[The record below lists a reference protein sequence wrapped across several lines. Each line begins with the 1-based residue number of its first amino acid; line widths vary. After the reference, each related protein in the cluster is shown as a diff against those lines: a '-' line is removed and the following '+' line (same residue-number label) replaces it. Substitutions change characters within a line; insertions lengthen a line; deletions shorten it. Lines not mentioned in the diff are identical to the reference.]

1 MKARLMLR
9 SLIAATITLAMT
21 VMNAS
26 WAVAGQGDLDP
37 SFGIGGR
44 VTTDF
49 GGIEEAHGVVVQP
62 DGHIIVA
69 GDSHSNTGAADF
81 AVVRY
86 NPDGSLDLT
95 FGNGGGVKT
104 DFNSNTDLGRAVAL
118 QPDGKIVVV
127 GSTCTPANCD
137 FALVRYNP
145 NGSADSA
152 FGQGG
157 KVVTD
162 LGSIDGLNAVALQAD
177 GKIVTAGS
185 TYTMSGGVLLTYDFA
200 LARYNVDGSLDSS
213 FGTGGVTVTDFGAH
227 DVADAVLVQTDG
239 RIVAVGGSG
248 SQPGAGDVA
257 LARYNSDGT
266 MDSNFGTGGKI
277 TTDFGSEE
285 GAQSAVLQG
294 DGRIVVAGG
303 AHTSTSDFLLARYNT
318 DGTLDNS
325 FGISGKVRTDPCP
338 AGSSTCSGGGFA
350 NALVLRPDGRLAAA
364 GYADSAQY
372 TYDFAIVQY
381 MADGNLDTSFG
392 TGGKVTTQFAAG
404 FENDVA
410 FAAALQPDTKLVLA
424 GRAGLDLAL
433 ARYGTTSAPADLSIT
448 KSASPDPA
456 LVGGQ
461 LTYTLAVTNNGP
473 SQATGVNLTD
483 TLPSTVIFDS
493 AIATQGSCTQTSGV
507 VTCNLD
513 SLATGA
519 AAQITILVT
528 PTQPGTILN
537 VAQVAGNESDPNP
550 NNNSAQASTSVSPAV
565 DLSITK
571 DDSPDPVFARQP
583 LTYTLSVANLKPSVT
598 ANGVVVTDML
608 PAHIMLT
615 SAVASQGGC
624 TTSKVKG
631 MTKVT
636 CDLGSVP
643 SGGSAFI
650 TLVVKPLQPGTIT
663 NTASVTSTDA
673 DRNSANN
680 TATQVTT
687 VLK

>member
-1 MKARLMLR
+1 MKAGLVLR
-9 SLIAATITLAMT
+9 GFVAAAMTLALV
-21 VMNAS
+21 VMSAA
-26 WAVAGQGDLDP
+26 WAAAGQGDLDP
-37 SFGIGGR
+37 SFGVGGLQ
-44 VTTDF
+44 TTDF

-62 DGHIIVA
+62 DGRIVVA

-86 NPDGSLDLT
+86 NPDGSFDLS
-95 FGNGGGVKT
+95 FGTGGGVKT
-104 DFNSNTDLGRAVAL
+104 DFNSNADLGKAVAL
-118 QPDGKIVVV
+118 QPDGKILVV
-127 GSTCTPANCD
+127 GTTCTPANCD

-145 NGSADSA
+145 NGSLDSG

-157 KVVTD
+157 TVVTD
-162 LGSIDGLNAVALQAD
+162 LGVNDGLSAVALQAD
-177 GKIVTAGS
+177 GKIVAAGS

-200 LARYNVDGSLDSS
+200 LARYNVNGSLDNS
-213 FGTGGVTVTDFGAH
+213 FGTGGITVTDFGAH
-227 DVADAVLVQTDG
+227 DAAYAVLVQTDG

-266 MDSNFGTGGKI
+266 LDSGFGTGGKV
-277 TTDFGSEE
+277 TTDFGSDE
-285 GAQSAVLQG
+285 GAQGAVLQG
-294 DGRIVVAGG
+294 DGKIAVAGG
-303 AHTSTSDFLLARYNT
+303 AHTSPSHFLLARYNT

-325 FGISGKVRTDPCP
+325 FGTSGKVSTDPCP
-338 AGSSTCSGGGFA
+338 AGSTTCSGGGFA
-350 NALVLRPDGRLAAA
+350 NALLLRPDGRLAAA

-392 TGGKVTTQFAAG
+392 AGGKVTTQFRQG

-410 FAAALQPDTKLVLA
+410 FAAVVQPDTKLVLA
-424 GRAGLDLAL
+424 GRAGLDWAL

-448 KSASPDPA
+448 KAASPNPS

-461 LTYTLAVTNNGP
+461 LSYTLTVTNNGP
-473 SQATGVNLTD
+473 SQATGVTLTD
-483 TLPSTVIFDS
+483 TLPSTVIFNS
-493 AIATQGSCTQTSGV
+493 AVATQGSCTQASGV

-513 SLATGA
+513 SLAGGA
-519 AAQITILVT
+519 VAQITILVT
-528 PTQPGTILN
+528 PTQPGTLVN
-537 VAQVAGNESDPNP
+537 VAQVTGNESDPNP

-583 LTYTLSVANLKPSVT
+583 LTYTLIVANLAPSVT
-598 ANGVVVTDML
+598 ANGVTVTDIL
-608 PAHIMLT
+608 PAHVSLT
-615 SAVASQGGC
+615 SAAASQGGC
-624 TTSKVKG
+624 ITSKVKG
-631 MTKVT
+631 VTKVT
-636 CDLGSVP
+636 CVLGSVA
-643 SGGSAFI
+643 SGGSASI

-663 NTASVTSTDA
+663 NTASVTSTDT

-680 TATQVTT
+680 TASQLTT